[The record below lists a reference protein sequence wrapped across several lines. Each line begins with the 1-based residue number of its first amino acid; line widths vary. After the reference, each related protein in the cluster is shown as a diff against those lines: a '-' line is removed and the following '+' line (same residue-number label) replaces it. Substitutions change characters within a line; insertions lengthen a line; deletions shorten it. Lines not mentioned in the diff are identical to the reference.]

1 MNINYEHYKVFY
13 FVAHE
18 GSITAA
24 AQALYISQ
32 PAVSKSIT
40 QLEKEMG
47 CTLFLRCPGGMTLTE
62 DGEVLYQY
70 VSRAHDEIVAGEAII
85 KERSLN
91 RQQRLVLATDI
102 LPIPYFLQPYL
113 SRYQNEFPEY
123 QLSLKQQNT
132 VDIIADVQQGIVDIG
147 FITDPPG
154 HFSEL
159 CVRPLKTYAMTFI
172 VGEDN
177 KHLSQGMLAFGE
189 IIEHPQDNKH
199 LSQGMLA
206 FGEIIEHPL
215 LYTNDFSPEYRAF
228 KAIMKRQNLEPYE
241 LLAVGTT
248 PLVLDY
254 ARADIGI
261 GAVVREAAAPFLESG
276 TLFEI
281 QSSIPLPD
289 ISLCAIFRK
298 SDLTLPPVESFLS
311 FFQS

>member
-177 KHLSQGMLAFGE
+177 KHLSQGML
-189 IIEHPQDNKH
+189 P
-199 LSQGMLA
+199 